1 MRIRA
6 ILFLAATVLVTA
18 SFTGCSSSEES
29 TDDVGTPP
37 QGEFQRID
45 ADDEITPIITDTAA
59 IDMQH
64 DDELPTTEKN
74 VPTRVPESQPAATQ
88 ETPPAPQTQP
98 ARGLMMWSVQIGAF
112 KVESGA
118 IALVNEAK
126 AKFNQPVYKD
136 FDPVTNFYKVNV
148 GSFSSREQAAQF
160 KLEVQSKGYP
170 DAFTVEA
177 RR

>member
-1 MRIRA
+1 MRIRS
-6 ILFLAATVLVTA
+6 ILFLAASLIVTTA
-18 SFTGCSSSEES
+18 FTGCSSSEES
-29 TDDVGTPP
+29 TDDLGAPP

-45 ADDEITPIITDTAA
+45 ADDEITPIITDTDATA
-59 IDMQH
+59 

-74 VPTRVPESQPAATQ
+74 VPTRAPEPQPAATQ
-88 ETPPAPQTQP
+88 ETPPAQQTQP
-98 ARGLMMWSVQIGAF
+98 ARGMMMWSVQIGAF

-148 GSFSSREQAAQF
+148 GSFSTREQAAQF

-170 DAFTVEA
+170 DAFSVEA

>member
-1 MRIRA
+1 MRLRA
-6 ILFLAATVLVTA
+6 FIVLAVAGLSLAA
-18 SFTGCSSSEES
+18 FTGCSSSEES
-29 TDDVGTPP
+29 TDDFATPP

-45 ADDEITPIITDTAA
+45 ADDEITPIVVEPAA
-59 IDMQH
+59 SEEA

-74 VPTRVPESQPAATQ
+74 VPTRPPDAQPESAPQQ
-88 ETPPAPQTQP
+88 ETAPQQTQP
-98 ARGLMMWSVQIGAF
+98 ARGVLMWSVQIGAF

-126 AKFNQPVYKD
+126 TKFNQPVYKD
-136 FDPVTNFYKVNV
+136 FDPVTNFYKVNI
-148 GSFSSREQAAQF
+148 GSFSTRDQASQF
-160 KLEVQSKGYP
+160 KVEVQSKGYP

>member
-1 MRIRA
+1 MRIHT
-6 ILFLAATVLVTA
+6 ILFLAASLIVSSA
-18 SFTGCSSSEES
+18 FIGCSSSEES
-29 TDDVGTPP
+29 TDDLGVPP

-45 ADDEITPIITDTAA
+45 ADDEITPIITDTDASA
-59 IDMQH
+59 DG
-64 DDELPTTEKN
+64 ELPTTEKN
-74 VPTRVPESQPAATQ
+74 VPTRAPEPQPAATQ
-88 ETPPAPQTQP
+88 ETPPAQQTQP
-98 ARGLMMWSVQIGAF
+98 ARGMMMWSVQIGAF
-112 KVESGA
+112 KVESCA

-148 GSFSSREQAAQF
+148 GSFSTREQAAQF